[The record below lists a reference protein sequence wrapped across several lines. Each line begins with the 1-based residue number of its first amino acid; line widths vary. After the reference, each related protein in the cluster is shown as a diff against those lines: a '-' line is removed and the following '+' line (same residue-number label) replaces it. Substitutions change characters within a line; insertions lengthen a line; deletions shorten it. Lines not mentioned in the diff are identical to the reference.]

1 MKYFLIFGERENL
14 KLAKDAK
21 IGFENAIKILNRQN
35 QNLLKERKV
44 GYVQAHLV
52 DLNEDLSVLFDL
64 DLPVENL
71 TEYLLNQVLLES
83 EDFSLVEQLKMSIP
97 NQLGDTLE
105 FKDELIEQTETN
117 IEKNDDSVD
126 VEKADNDTNYT
137 EQSETL
143 VESKSQHDSFERST
157 STVTRKKEE
166 RKPVDFKK
174 SLPFKIKT
182 GTVITTVGFLALLS
196 LTAIQSHE
204 IKEAQSRIEYI
215 DTVNQQEHKLDIFVR
230 YFLPN
235 YFSSSNE
242 KSGLKKYVSNDV
254 YKTIKVQNAVTQSAF
269 MESVEKNQDQTYNVS
284 YILVVQKGEDNQTET
299 IRLELK
305 LKPFNNKLGYIL
317 DQEPTMTKFDE
328 VE

>member
-21 IGFENAIKILNRQN
+21 ISFESAIRILTRQN
-35 QNLLKERKV
+35 QSLLKERKV

-52 DLNEDLSVLFDL
+52 DLNEDQSVLFDL

-105 FKDELIEQTETN
+105 FKDELIEQTE

-137 EQSETL
+137 ERSETL

-157 STVTRKKEE
+157 VTRKKEE
-166 RKPVDFKK
+166 RKPVNLKK

-182 GTVITTVGFLALLS
+182 GVVITTVGFLALLS
-196 LTAIQSHE
+196 LTAIQTHE
-204 IKEAQSRIEYI
+204 IKELNNRIDYI
-215 DTVNQQEHKLDIFVR
+215 DTVNNQEHKLDIFVR

-254 YKTIKVQNAVTQSAF
+254 YKNIKVQNAVTQSAF
-269 MESVEKNQDQTYNVS
+269 MESVEKNQDQTYNVT

-317 DQEPTMTKFDE
+317 DQEPSMTKFDE
-328 VE
+328 E

>member
-35 QNLLKERKV
+35 HNLLKERKV

-97 NQLGDTLE
+97 NQLGDQLGDTLE
-105 FKDELIEQTETN
+105 FKDELIEQTE

-157 STVTRKKEE
+157 VTRKKEDK
-166 RKPVDFKK
+166 KPVNLKK

-182 GTVITTVGFLALLS
+182 GVVITTVGFLALLS

-204 IKEAQSRIEYI
+204 IKELNNRIDYI
-215 DTVNQQEHKLDIFVR
+215 DTVNNQEHKLDIFVR

-254 YKTIKVQNAVTQSAF
+254 YKNIKVQNAVTQSAF
-269 MESVEKNQDQTYNVS
+269 MESVEKNQDQTYNVT
-284 YILVVQKGEDNQTET
+284 YILVVQKGDDNQTET

-317 DQEPTMTKFDE
+317 DQEPSMTKFDE
-328 VE
+328 E

>member
-21 IGFENAIKILNRQN
+21 ISFESAIRILRRQN
-35 QNLLKERKV
+35 QSLLKERKV

-52 DLNEDLSVLFDL
+52 DLNEDQSVLFDL

-97 NQLGDTLE
+97 NQLGDTLD
-105 FKDELIEQTETN
+105 FKNELIEQTE

-126 VEKADNDTNYT
+126 VEKADSDTNYT
-137 EQSETL
+137 EQAETL

-157 STVTRKKEE
+157 VTQKKEE
-166 RKPVDFKK
+166 RKPVNLKK

-182 GTVITTVGFLALLS
+182 GVVITTVGFLAVLS

-204 IKEAQSRIEYI
+204 IKELNNRIDYL
-215 DTVNQQEHKLDIFVR
+215 DTINNQEHKLDIFVR

-254 YKTIKVQNAVTQSAF
+254 YKNIKVQNAETQSAF
-269 MESVEKNQDQTYNVS
+269 MESVEKNQDQTYNVT

-299 IRLELK
+299 IRLKLK

-317 DQEPTMTKFDE
+317 DQEPSMTKFDE
-328 VE
+328 E

>member
-35 QNLLKERKV
+35 HNLLKERKV
-44 GYVQAHLV
+44 GYVQANLV

-105 FKDELIEQTETN
+105 FKDELIEQTE

-137 EQSETL
+137 ERSETL

-157 STVTRKKEE
+157 VTRKKEE
-166 RKPVDFKK
+166 RKPVNLKK

-182 GTVITTVGFLALLS
+182 GVVITTVGFLALLS
-196 LTAIQSHE
+196 LTAIQTHE
-204 IKEAQSRIEYI
+204 IKELNNRIDYI
-215 DTVNQQEHKLDIFVR
+215 DTVNNQEHKLDIFVR

-254 YKTIKVQNAVTQSAF
+254 YKNIKVQNAVTQSAF
-269 MESVEKNQDQTYNVS
+269 MESVEKNQDQTYNVT

-317 DQEPTMTKFDE
+317 DQEPSMTKFDE
-328 VE
+328 E

>member
-21 IGFENAIKILNRQN
+21 ISFESAIRILRRQN
-35 QNLLKERKV
+35 QSLLKERKV

-52 DLNEDLSVLFDL
+52 DLNEDQSVLFDL

-97 NQLGDTLE
+97 NQLGDTLD
-105 FKDELIEQTETN
+105 FKDELIEQTE

-126 VEKADNDTNYT
+126 VEKADSDTNYT
-137 EQSETL
+137 EQAETL

-157 STVTRKKEE
+157 ITQKKEE
-166 RKPVDFKK
+166 RKPVNLKK

-182 GTVITTVGFLALLS
+182 GVVITTVGFLALLS

-204 IKEAQSRIEYI
+204 IKELNNRIDYL
-215 DTVNQQEHKLDIFVR
+215 DTVNNQEHKLDIFVR

-254 YKTIKVQNAVTQSAF
+254 YKNIKVQNAETQSAF
-269 MESVEKNQDQTYNVS
+269 MESVEKNQDQTYNVT

-299 IRLELK
+299 IRLKLK

-317 DQEPTMTKFDE
+317 DQEPSMTKFDE
-328 VE
+328 E

>member
-21 IGFENAIKILNRQN
+21 ISFESAIRILTRQN
-35 QNLLKERKV
+35 QSLLKERKV

-52 DLNEDLSVLFDL
+52 DLNEDQSVLFDL

-105 FKDELIEQTETN
+105 FKDELIEQTE

-126 VEKADNDTNYT
+126 VEKTDNDTNYT
-137 EQSETL
+137 EQAETL

-157 STVTRKKEE
+157 VTRKKEE
-166 RKPVDFKK
+166 RKPVNLKK

-182 GTVITTVGFLALLS
+182 GVVITTVGFLALLS
-196 LTAIQSHE
+196 LTAIQTHE
-204 IKEAQSRIEYI
+204 IKELNNRIDYI
-215 DTVNQQEHKLDIFVR
+215 DTVNNQEHKLDIFVR

-254 YKTIKVQNAVTQSAF
+254 YKNIKVQNAVTQSAF
-269 MESVEKNQDQTYNVS
+269 MESVEKNQDQTYNVT

-317 DQEPTMTKFDE
+317 DQEPSMTKFDE
-328 VE
+328 E

>member
-14 KLAKDAK
+14 KLAKDAR
-21 IGFENAIKILNRQN
+21 IDFENAIKILNRQN

-44 GYVQAHLV
+44 GYVQVNLV

-97 NQLGDTLE
+97 NQLGLGDTLE
-105 FKDELIEQTETN
+105 FKEELIEQTE

-137 EQSETL
+137 EQAETH

-157 STVTRKKEE
+157 VTRKKEE
-166 RKPVDFKK
+166 RKPVNLKK

-182 GTVITTVGFLALLS
+182 GVAITTVGFLALLS

-204 IKEAQSRIEYI
+204 IKELNNRIDYI
-215 DTVNQQEHKLDIFVR
+215 DTVNNQEHKLDIFVR

-254 YKTIKVQNAVTQSAF
+254 YKNIKVQNAVTQSAF
-269 MESVEKNQDQTYNVS
+269 MESVEKNQDQTYNVT

-317 DQEPTMTKFDE
+317 DQEPSMTKFDE
-328 VE
+328 E

>member
-35 QNLLKERKV
+35 HNLLKERKV
-44 GYVQAHLV
+44 GYVQANLV

-105 FKDELIEQTETN
+105 FKDELIEQTE

-157 STVTRKKEE
+157 VTRKKEE
-166 RKPVDFKK
+166 RKPVNLKK

-182 GTVITTVGFLALLS
+182 GVVITTVGFLALLS
-196 LTAIQSHE
+196 LTAIQTHE
-204 IKEAQSRIEYI
+204 IKELNNRIDYI
-215 DTVNQQEHKLDIFVR
+215 DTVNNQEHKLDIFVR

-254 YKTIKVQNAVTQSAF
+254 YKNIKVQNAVTQSAF
-269 MESVEKNQDQTYNVS
+269 MESVEKNQDQTYNVT

-317 DQEPTMTKFDE
+317 DQEPSMTKFDE
-328 VE
+328 E

>member
-21 IGFENAIKILNRQN
+21 ISFESAIRILTRQN
-35 QNLLKERKV
+35 QSLLKERKV

-52 DLNEDLSVLFDL
+52 DLNEDQSVLFDL

-105 FKDELIEQTETN
+105 FKDELIEQTE

-126 VEKADNDTNYT
+126 VEKADSDTNYT
-137 EQSETL
+137 EQAETL

-157 STVTRKKEE
+157 DTRKKEE
-166 RKPVDFKK
+166 RKPVNLKK

-182 GTVITTVGFLALLS
+182 GVVITTVGFLALLS

-204 IKEAQSRIEYI
+204 IKELNNRIDYI
-215 DTVNQQEHKLDIFVR
+215 DTVNNQEHKLDIFVR

-254 YKTIKVQNAVTQSAF
+254 YKNIKVQNAVTQSAF

-317 DQEPTMTKFDE
+317 DQEPELTKFDE
-328 VE
+328 E

>member
-21 IGFENAIKILNRQN
+21 ISFESAIRILTRQN
-35 QNLLKERKV
+35 QSLLKERKV

-64 DLPVENL
+64 DLPVENV
-71 TEYLLNQVLLES
+71 TEYLLNQILLES

-97 NQLGDTLE
+97 NQLGDTQE
-105 FKDELIEQTETN
+105 FKDELIEQAE

-137 EQSETL
+137 EQSTEQSETL

-157 STVTRKKEE
+157 VTRKKEE
-166 RKPVDFKK
+166 RKPVNLKK

-182 GTVITTVGFLALLS
+182 GVVITTVGFLALLS

-204 IKEAQSRIEYI
+204 IKELNNRIDYI
-215 DTVNQQEHKLDIFVR
+215 DTVNNQEHKLDIFVR

-254 YKTIKVQNAVTQSAF
+254 YKKIKVQNAVTQSAF

-317 DQEPTMTKFDE
+317 DQEPSMTKFDE
-328 VE
+328 E

>member
-21 IGFENAIKILNRQN
+21 ISFESAIRILRRQN
-35 QNLLKERKV
+35 QSLLKERKV

-52 DLNEDLSVLFDL
+52 DLNEDQSVLFDL

-97 NQLGDTLE
+97 NQLGDTLD
-105 FKDELIEQTETN
+105 FKDELIEQTE

-126 VEKADNDTNYT
+126 VEKADSDTNYT
-137 EQSETL
+137 EQAETL

-157 STVTRKKEE
+157 VTQKKEE
-166 RKPVDFKK
+166 RKPVNLKK

-182 GTVITTVGFLALLS
+182 GVVITTVGFLALLS

-204 IKEAQSRIEYI
+204 IKELNNRIDYL
-215 DTVNQQEHKLDIFVR
+215 DTVNNQEHKLDIFVR

-254 YKTIKVQNAVTQSAF
+254 YKNIKVQNAETQSAF
-269 MESVEKNQDQTYNVS
+269 MESVEKNQDQTYNVT

-299 IRLELK
+299 IRLKLK

-317 DQEPTMTKFDE
+317 DQEPSMTKFDE
-328 VE
+328 E

>member
-35 QNLLKERKV
+35 HNLLKERKV
-44 GYVQAHLV
+44 GYVQANLV

-105 FKDELIEQTETN
+105 FKDELIEQTE

-157 STVTRKKEE
+157 VTRKKEE
-166 RKPVDFKK
+166 KKPVNLKK

-182 GTVITTVGFLALLS
+182 GVVITTVGFLALLS

-204 IKEAQSRIEYI
+204 IKELNNRIDYI
-215 DTVNQQEHKLDIFVR
+215 DTVNNQEHKLDIFVR

-254 YKTIKVQNAVTQSAF
+254 YKNIKVQNAVTQSAF
-269 MESVEKNQDQTYNVS
+269 MESVEKNQDQTYNVT

-317 DQEPTMTKFDE
+317 DQEPSMTKFDE
-328 VE
+328 E

>member
-14 KLAKDAK
+14 KLAKNARID
-21 IGFENAIKILNRQN
+21 FENAIKILNRQN

-44 GYVQAHLV
+44 GYVQVNLV

-97 NQLGDTLE
+97 NQLGLGDT
-105 FKDELIEQTETN
+105 ELIEQTE

-137 EQSETL
+137 EQAETH

-157 STVTRKKEE
+157 VTRKKEE
-166 RKPVDFKK
+166 RKPVNLKK

-182 GTVITTVGFLALLS
+182 GVVITTVGFLALLS

-204 IKEAQSRIEYI
+204 IKELNNRIDYI
-215 DTVNQQEHKLDIFVR
+215 DTVNNQEHKLDIFVR

-254 YKTIKVQNAVTQSAF
+254 YKNIKVQNAVTQSAF
-269 MESVEKNQDQTYNVS
+269 MESVEKNQDQTYNVT

-317 DQEPTMTKFDE
+317 DQEPSMTKFDE
-328 VE
+328 E

>member
-21 IGFENAIKILNRQN
+21 ISFESAIRILTRQN
-35 QNLLKERKV
+35 QSLLKERKV
-44 GYVQAHLV
+44 GYVQARLV

-64 DLPVENL
+64 DLPVENV
-71 TEYLLNQVLLES
+71 TEYLLNQILLES

-97 NQLGDTLE
+97 NQLGDTQE
-105 FKDELIEQTETN
+105 FKDELIEQAE

-137 EQSETL
+137 EQSTEQSETL

-157 STVTRKKEE
+157 VTRKKEE
-166 RKPVDFKK
+166 RKPVNLKK

-182 GTVITTVGFLALLS
+182 GVVITTVGFLALLS

-204 IKEAQSRIEYI
+204 IKELNNRIDYI
-215 DTVNQQEHKLDIFVR
+215 DTVNNQEHKLDIFVR

-254 YKTIKVQNAVTQSAF
+254 YKKIKVQNAVTQSAF

-317 DQEPTMTKFDE
+317 DQEPSMTKFDE
-328 VE
+328 E

>member
-126 VEKADNDTNYT
+126 VEKTDNATNYT
-137 EQSETL
+137 EQAETL

-157 STVTRKKEE
+157 VTRKKEE
-166 RKPVDFKK
+166 RKPVNLKK

-182 GTVITTVGFLALLS
+182 GVVITTVGFLALLS

-204 IKEAQSRIEYI
+204 IKELNNRIDYI
-215 DTVNQQEHKLDIFVR
+215 DTVNNQEHKLDIFVR

-254 YKTIKVQNAVTQSAF
+254 YKNIKVQNAVTQSAF

-284 YILVVQKGEDNQTET
+284 YILVVQKGEDSQTET

>member
-14 KLAKDAK
+14 RIAKDAK
-21 IGFENAIKILNRQN
+21 ISFESAIRILNRQN
-35 QNLLKERKV
+35 QSLLKERKV

-64 DLPVENL
+64 DLPVENV
-71 TEYLLNQVLLES
+71 TEYLLNQILLES
-83 EDFSLVEQLKMSIP
+83 EDFSLVEQLKMYLP

-105 FKDELIEQTETN
+105 FKDELIEQTE

-137 EQSETL
+137 EQSTEQSETL

-157 STVTRKKEE
+157 VTRKKEE
-166 RKPVDFKK
+166 RKPVNLKK

-182 GTVITTVGFLALLS
+182 GVVITTVGFLALLS

-204 IKEAQSRIEYI
+204 IKELNNRIDYL
-215 DTVNQQEHKLDIFVR
+215 DTVNNQEHKLDIFVR

-254 YKTIKVQNAVTQSAF
+254 YKKIKVQNAVTQSAF

-317 DQEPTMTKFDE
+317 DQEPSMTKFDE
-328 VE
+328 E

>member
-14 KLAKDAK
+14 RIARDAK
-21 IGFENAIKILNRQN
+21 ISFESAIRILTRQN
-35 QNLLKERKV
+35 QSLLKERKV

-71 TEYLLNQVLLES
+71 TEYLLNQILLES

-97 NQLGDTLE
+97 NQLGDTQE
-105 FKDELIEQTETN
+105 FKDELIEQDE
-117 IEKNDDSVD
+117 IEKNDDSVDVDD

-157 STVTRKKEE
+157 VTRKKEE
-166 RKPVDFKK
+166 RKPVNLKK

-182 GTVITTVGFLALLS
+182 GVVITTVGFLALLS

-317 DQEPTMTKFDE
+317 DQEPSMTKFDE
-328 VE
+328 E

>member
-1 MKYFLIFGERENL
+1 MRYFLIFGERENL
-14 KLAKDAK
+14 KLAKDAR
-21 IGFENAIKILNRQN
+21 IDFENAIKILNRQN

-97 NQLGDTLE
+97 NQLGLGDTLE
-105 FKDELIEQTETN
+105 FKDELIEQTE

-126 VEKADNDTNYT
+126 VEKTDNDTNYT
-137 EQSETL
+137 EQAETL

-157 STVTRKKEE
+157 VTRKKEE
-166 RKPVDFKK
+166 RKPVNLKK

-182 GTVITTVGFLALLS
+182 GVVITTVGFLALLS

-204 IKEAQSRIEYI
+204 IKELNNRIDYI
-215 DTVNQQEHKLDIFVR
+215 DTVNNQEHKLDIFVR

-254 YKTIKVQNAVTQSAF
+254 YKNIKVQNAVTQSAF

-317 DQEPTMTKFDE
+317 DQEPELTKFDE
-328 VE
+328 E

>member
-14 KLAKDAK
+14 KLAKDAR
-21 IGFENAIKILNRQN
+21 IDFENAIKILNRQN

-44 GYVQAHLV
+44 GYVQVNLV

-97 NQLGDTLE
+97 NQLGLGDTLE
-105 FKDELIEQTETN
+105 FKEELIEQTE

-137 EQSETL
+137 EQAETH

-157 STVTRKKEE
+157 VTRKKEE
-166 RKPVDFKK
+166 RKPVNLKK

-182 GTVITTVGFLALLS
+182 GVAITTVGFLALLS

-204 IKEAQSRIEYI
+204 IKELNNRIDYI
-215 DTVNQQEHKLDIFVR
+215 DTVNNQEHKLDIFVR

-254 YKTIKVQNAVTQSAF
+254 YKNIKVQNAVTQSAF
-269 MESVEKNQDQTYNVS
+269 MESFEKNQDQTYNVT

-317 DQEPTMTKFDE
+317 DQEPSMTKFDE
-328 VE
+328 E

>member
-21 IGFENAIKILNRQN
+21 ISFESAIRILTRQN
-35 QNLLKERKV
+35 QSLLKERKV

-52 DLNEDLSVLFDL
+52 DLNEDQSVLFDL

-105 FKDELIEQTETN
+105 FKDELIEQTE
-117 IEKNDDSVD
+117 IEKNDDSVN
-126 VEKADNDTNYT
+126 VEKADSDTNYT
-137 EQSETL
+137 EQAETL

-157 STVTRKKEE
+157 VTRKKEE
-166 RKPVDFKK
+166 RKPVNLKK

-182 GTVITTVGFLALLS
+182 GVVITTVGFLALLS

-204 IKEAQSRIEYI
+204 IKELNNRIDYI
-215 DTVNQQEHKLDIFVR
+215 DTVNNQEHKLDIFVR

-242 KSGLKKYVSNDV
+242 KSGLKKYVSNNV
-254 YKTIKVQNAVTQSAF
+254 YKNIKVQNAVTQSAF

-317 DQEPTMTKFDE
+317 DQEPELTKFDE
-328 VE
+328 E

>member
-1 MKYFLIFGERENL
+1 MRYFLIFGERENL
-14 KLAKDAK
+14 KLAKDAR
-21 IGFENAIKILNRQN
+21 IDFENAIKILNRQN

-105 FKDELIEQTETN
+105 FKDELIEQTE

-126 VEKADNDTNYT
+126 VEKTDNDTNYT
-137 EQSETL
+137 EQAETL

-174 SLPFKIKT
+174 SLPFKIKI

-317 DQEPTMTKFDE
+317 DQEPSMTKFDE
-328 VE
+328 E

>member
-14 KLAKDAK
+14 KLAKNARID
-21 IGFENAIKILNRQN
+21 FENAIKILNRQN

-44 GYVQAHLV
+44 GYVQVNLV

-83 EDFSLVEQLKMSIP
+83 EDFSLVEQLK
-97 NQLGDTLE
+97 
-105 FKDELIEQTETN
+105 IEQTE

-137 EQSETL
+137 EQAETH

-157 STVTRKKEE
+157 VTRKKEE
-166 RKPVDFKK
+166 RKPVNLKK

-182 GTVITTVGFLALLS
+182 GVVITTVGFLALLS

-204 IKEAQSRIEYI
+204 IKELNNRIDYI
-215 DTVNQQEHKLDIFVR
+215 DTVNNQEHKLDIFVR

-254 YKTIKVQNAVTQSAF
+254 YKNIKVQNAVTQSAF
-269 MESVEKNQDQTYNVS
+269 MESVEKNQDQTYNVT

-317 DQEPTMTKFDE
+317 DQEPSMTKFDE
-328 VE
+328 E

>member
-14 KLAKDAK
+14 RIARDAK
-21 IGFENAIKILNRQN
+21 ISFESAIRILTRQN
-35 QNLLKERKV
+35 QSLLKERKV

-71 TEYLLNQVLLES
+71 TEYLLNQILLES

-97 NQLGDTLE
+97 NQLGDTQE
-105 FKDELIEQTETN
+105 FKDELIEQAE
-117 IEKNDDSVD
+117 IEKNGDSVD
-126 VEKADNDTNYT
+126 VEKADNDTNYTEQST

-157 STVTRKKEE
+157 VTRKKEE
-166 RKPVDFKK
+166 RKPVNLKK

-182 GTVITTVGFLALLS
+182 GVVITTVGFLALLS

-204 IKEAQSRIEYI
+204 IKELNNRIDYL
-215 DTVNQQEHKLDIFVR
+215 DTVNNQEHKLDIFVR

-254 YKTIKVQNAVTQSAF
+254 YKNIKVQNAVTQSAF

-317 DQEPTMTKFDE
+317 DQEPSMTKFDE
-328 VE
+328 E

>member
-1 MKYFLIFGERENL
+1 MRYFLIFGERENL
-14 KLAKDAK
+14 KLAKDAR
-21 IGFENAIKILNRQN
+21 IDFENAIKILNRQN

-105 FKDELIEQTETN
+105 FKDELIEQTE

-126 VEKADNDTNYT
+126 VEKTDNDTNYT
-137 EQSETL
+137 EQAETL

-157 STVTRKKEE
+157 VTRKKEE
-166 RKPVDFKK
+166 RKPVNLKK

-182 GTVITTVGFLALLS
+182 GVVITTVGFLALLS
-196 LTAIQSHE
+196 LTAIQTHE
-204 IKEAQSRIEYI
+204 IKELNNRIDYL
-215 DTVNQQEHKLDIFVR
+215 DTVNNQEHKLDIFVR

-254 YKTIKVQNAVTQSAF
+254 YKNIKVQNAVTQSAF
-269 MESVEKNQDQTYNVS
+269 MESVEKNQDQTYNVT

-317 DQEPTMTKFDE
+317 DQEPSMTKFDE
-328 VE
+328 E

>member
-21 IGFENAIKILNRQN
+21 ISFESAIRILTRQN
-35 QNLLKERKV
+35 QNLMKNRKV
-44 GYVQAHLV
+44 GYVQCKIE
-52 DLNEDLSVLFDL
+52 DINEDLSVLFDL

-71 TEYLLNQVLLES
+71 TEYLLNQILLES
-83 EDFSLVEQLKMSIP
+83 EDFNLVEQLKMSIP

-105 FKDELIEQTETN
+105 FKDELIEQT
-117 IEKNDDSVD
+117 DDSVD
-126 VEKADNDTNYT
+126 VEKTDNDTNYT
-137 EQSETL
+137 EQAETL
-143 VESKSQHDSFERST
+143 VESQSQHDSFER

-215 DTVNQQEHKLDIFVR
+215 DTVNKQEHKLDIFVR

-235 YFSSSNE
+235 YFSNSNE

-317 DQEPTMTKFDE
+317 DQEPELTKFDE
-328 VE
+328 E

>member
-35 QNLLKERKV
+35 HNLLKERKV
-44 GYVQAHLV
+44 GYVKAHLV

-105 FKDELIEQTETN
+105 FKDELIEQTE

-157 STVTRKKEE
+157 VTRKKEE
-166 RKPVDFKK
+166 KKPVNLKK

-182 GTVITTVGFLALLS
+182 GVVITTVGFLALLS

-204 IKEAQSRIEYI
+204 IKELNNRIDYI
-215 DTVNQQEHKLDIFVR
+215 DTVNNQEHKLDIFVR

-254 YKTIKVQNAVTQSAF
+254 YKNIKVQNAVTQSAF
-269 MESVEKNQDQTYNVS
+269 MESVEKNQDQTYNVT

-317 DQEPTMTKFDE
+317 DQEPSMTKFDE
-328 VE
+328 E

>member
-1 MKYFLIFGERENL
+1 MRYFLIFGERENL
-14 KLAKDAK
+14 KLAKDAR
-21 IGFENAIKILNRQN
+21 IDFENAIKILNRQN

-105 FKDELIEQTETN
+105 FKDELIEQTE

-126 VEKADNDTNYT
+126 VEKTDNDTNYT
-137 EQSETL
+137 EQAETL

-157 STVTRKKEE
+157 VTRKKEE
-166 RKPVDFKK
+166 RKPVNLKK

-182 GTVITTVGFLALLS
+182 GVVITTVGFLALLS

-204 IKEAQSRIEYI
+204 IKELNNRIDYI
-215 DTVNQQEHKLDIFVR
+215 DTVNNQEHKLDIFVR

-254 YKTIKVQNAVTQSAF
+254 YKNIKVQNAVTQSAF
-269 MESVEKNQDQTYNVS
+269 MESVEKNQDQTYNVT

-317 DQEPTMTKFDE
+317 DQEPSMTKFDE
-328 VE
+328 E

>member
-1 MKYFLIFGERENL
+1 M
-14 KLAKDAK
+14 
-21 IGFENAIKILNRQN
+21 
-35 QNLLKERKV
+35 
-44 GYVQAHLV
+44 VQDHLV

-105 FKDELIEQTETN
+105 FKDELIEQTE

-157 STVTRKKEE
+157 VTRKKEE
-166 RKPVDFKK
+166 KKPVNLKK

-182 GTVITTVGFLALLS
+182 GVVITTVGFLALLS

-204 IKEAQSRIEYI
+204 IKELNNRIDYI
-215 DTVNQQEHKLDIFVR
+215 DTVNNQEHKLDIFVR

-254 YKTIKVQNAVTQSAF
+254 YKNIKVQNAVTQSAF
-269 MESVEKNQDQTYNVS
+269 MESVEKNQDQTYNVT

-317 DQEPTMTKFDE
+317 DQEPSMTKFDE
-328 VE
+328 E

>member
-21 IGFENAIKILNRQN
+21 ISFESAIRILTRQN

-105 FKDELIEQTETN
+105 FKDELIDQTETN

-126 VEKADNDTNYT
+126 VEKTDSDTNYT
-137 EQSETL
+137 EQAETL
-143 VESKSQHDSFERST
+143 VESKSQHDSFEKST
-157 STVTRKKEE
+157 ATRKKEE

-215 DTVNQQEHKLDIFVR
+215 DTVNKQEHKLDIFVR

-254 YKTIKVQNAVTQSAF
+254 YKNIKVQNAVTQSAF

-317 DQEPTMTKFDE
+317 DQEPSMTKFDE
-328 VE
+328 E

>member
-14 KLAKDAK
+14 KLAKNARID
-21 IGFENAIKILNRQN
+21 FENAIKILNRQN

-44 GYVQAHLV
+44 GYVQVNLV

-97 NQLGDTLE
+97 NQLGLGDTLE
-105 FKDELIEQTETN
+105 FKEELIEQTE

-137 EQSETL
+137 EQAETH

-157 STVTRKKEE
+157 VTRKKEE
-166 RKPVDFKK
+166 RKPVNLKK

-182 GTVITTVGFLALLS
+182 GVVITTVGFLALLS

-204 IKEAQSRIEYI
+204 IKELNNRIDYI
-215 DTVNQQEHKLDIFVR
+215 DTVNNQEHKLDIFVR

-254 YKTIKVQNAVTQSAF
+254 YKNIKVQNAVTQSAF
-269 MESVEKNQDQTYNVS
+269 MESVEKNQDQTYNVT

-317 DQEPTMTKFDE
+317 DQEPSMTKFDE
-328 VE
+328 E

>member
-21 IGFENAIKILNRQN
+21 ISFESAIRILTRQN
-35 QNLLKERKV
+35 QSLLKERKV

-64 DLPVENL
+64 DLPVENV
-71 TEYLLNQVLLES
+71 TEYLLNQILLES

-97 NQLGDTLE
+97 NQLGDTQE
-105 FKDELIEQTETN
+105 FKDELIEQAE

-157 STVTRKKEE
+157 VTRKKEE
-166 RKPVDFKK
+166 RKPVNLKK

-182 GTVITTVGFLALLS
+182 GVVITTVGFLALLS

-204 IKEAQSRIEYI
+204 IKELNNRIDYI
-215 DTVNQQEHKLDIFVR
+215 DTVNNQEHKLDIFVR

-242 KSGLKKYVSNDV
+242 KSGLKKYVTNDV
-254 YKTIKVQNAVTQSAF
+254 YKKIKVQNAVTQSAF

-317 DQEPTMTKFDE
+317 DQEPSMTKFDE
-328 VE
+328 E

>member
-21 IGFENAIKILNRQN
+21 ISFESAIRILTRQN
-35 QNLLKERKV
+35 QSLLKERKV

-52 DLNEDLSVLFDL
+52 DLNEDQSVLFDL

-105 FKDELIEQTETN
+105 FKDELIEQTE
-117 IEKNDDSVD
+117 IEKNDDSVN
-126 VEKADNDTNYT
+126 VEKADSDTNYT
-137 EQSETL
+137 EQAETL

-157 STVTRKKEE
+157 VTRKKEE
-166 RKPVDFKK
+166 RKPVNLKK

-182 GTVITTVGFLALLS
+182 GVVITTVGFLALLS

-204 IKEAQSRIEYI
+204 IKELNNRIDYI
-215 DTVNQQEHKLDIFVR
+215 DTVNNQEHKLDIFVR

-254 YKTIKVQNAVTQSAF
+254 YKNIKVQNAVTQSAF

-317 DQEPTMTKFDE
+317 DQEPELTKFDE
-328 VE
+328 E

>member
-21 IGFENAIKILNRQN
+21 ISFESAVRILRRQN
-35 QNLLKERKV
+35 QSLLKERKV

-52 DLNEDLSVLFDL
+52 DLNEDQSVLFDL

-97 NQLGDTLE
+97 NQLGETLE
-105 FKDELIEQTETN
+105 FKDELIEQTE

-126 VEKADNDTNYT
+126 VEKADSNTNYT
-137 EQSETL
+137 EQAETL

-157 STVTRKKEE
+157 VTQKKEE
-166 RKPVDFKK
+166 RKPVNLKK
-174 SLPFKIKT
+174 LLPFKIKT
-182 GTVITTVGFLALLS
+182 GVVITTVGFLALLS

-204 IKEAQSRIEYI
+204 IKELNNRIDYL
-215 DTVNQQEHKLDIFVR
+215 DTVNNQEHKLDIFVR

-254 YKTIKVQNAVTQSAF
+254 YKNIKVQNAVTQSAF
-269 MESVEKNQDQTYNVS
+269 MESVEKNQDQTYNVT

-299 IRLELK
+299 IRLKLK
-305 LKPFNNKLGYIL
+305 LKPVNNKLGYIL
-317 DQEPTMTKFDE
+317 DKEPSITKFDE
-328 VE
+328 E

>member
-1 MKYFLIFGERENL
+1 MRYFLIFGERENL
-14 KLAKDAK
+14 KLAKDAR
-21 IGFENAIKILNRQN
+21 IDFENAIKILNRQN

-97 NQLGDTLE
+97 NQLGLGDTLE
-105 FKDELIEQTETN
+105 FKDELIEQTE

-126 VEKADNDTNYT
+126 VEKTDNDTNYT
-137 EQSETL
+137 EQAETL
-143 VESKSQHDSFERST
+143 VKSKSQHDSFER

-166 RKPVDFKK
+166 RKPVNLKK

-182 GTVITTVGFLALLS
+182 GVVITTVGFLALLS

-204 IKEAQSRIEYI
+204 IKELNNRIDYI
-215 DTVNQQEHKLDIFVR
+215 DTVNNQEHKLDIFVR

-254 YKTIKVQNAVTQSAF
+254 YKNIKVQNAVTQSAF

-317 DQEPTMTKFDE
+317 DQEPELTKFDE
-328 VE
+328 E

>member
-35 QNLLKERKV
+35 HNLLKERKV
-44 GYVQAHLV
+44 GYVQANLV

-105 FKDELIEQTETN
+105 FKDELIEQTE

-137 EQSETL
+137 EQAETL

-157 STVTRKKEE
+157 VTRKKEE
-166 RKPVDFKK
+166 RKPVNLKK

-182 GTVITTVGFLALLS
+182 GVVITTVGFLALLS
-196 LTAIQSHE
+196 LTAIQTHE
-204 IKEAQSRIEYI
+204 IKELNNRIDYI
-215 DTVNQQEHKLDIFVR
+215 DTVNNQEHKLDIFVR

-254 YKTIKVQNAVTQSAF
+254 YKNIKVQNAVTQSAF
-269 MESVEKNQDQTYNVS
+269 MESVEKNQDQTYNVT

>member
-14 KLAKDAK
+14 KLAKDAR
-21 IGFENAIKILNRQN
+21 IDFENAIKILNRQN

-44 GYVQAHLV
+44 GYVQVNLV

-97 NQLGDTLE
+97 NQLGLGDTLE
-105 FKDELIEQTETN
+105 FKEELIEQTE

-137 EQSETL
+137 EQAETH

-157 STVTRKKEE
+157 VTRKKEE
-166 RKPVDFKK
+166 RKPVNLKK

-182 GTVITTVGFLALLS
+182 GVVITTVGFLALLS

-204 IKEAQSRIEYI
+204 IKELNNRIDYI
-215 DTVNQQEHKLDIFVR
+215 DTVNNQEHKLDIFVR

-254 YKTIKVQNAVTQSAF
+254 YKNIKVQNAVTQSAF
-269 MESVEKNQDQTYNVS
+269 MESVEKNQDQTYNVT

-317 DQEPTMTKFDE
+317 DQEPSMTKFDE
-328 VE
+328 E